1 VFEKLIFAV
10 KASGLVNKL
19 FMKIIFATNNKH
31 KVEEVKALLPSS
43 ISIISLQ
50 EAGIDVDIPEP
61 YDTLEENAAEKARTI
76 RTLTGENCFSEDTG
90 LEVFALNGEPGVQSA
105 RYAGEGKSSQQ
116 NMEKLLLQL
125 GQQQDRRA
133 RFRTVIC
140 LILEDQE
147 YHFEG
152 ICEGVITHGA
162 KGDQGFGYDPIFI
175 PKGAEKTFAE
185 MGLAAKN
192 KFSHRKKA
200 VAKLVEFLNQLS
212 LQ

>member
-1 VFEKLIFAV
+1 
-10 KASGLVNKL
+10 
-19 FMKIIFATNNKH
+19 MKIIFATNNQH
-31 KVEEVKALLPSS
+31 KVEEVKTLLPSS
-43 ISIISLQ
+43 ISIISLH

-61 YDTLEENAAEKARTI
+61 HDTLEENAAEKARTI
-76 RTLTGENCFSEDTG
+76 QVLTGENCFSEDTG

-116 NMEKLLLQL
+116 NMEKLLLRL

-140 LILEDQE
+140 LILDDQE
-147 YHFEG
+147 YRFEG
-152 ICEGVITHGA
+152 ICEGVITHEPR
-162 KGDQGFGYDPIFI
+162 GDQGFGYDPIFV
-175 PKGAEKTFAE
+175 PDGADKTFAE
-185 MGLAAKN
+185 MGLAEKN

-212 LQ
+212 LQQ